1 MSIERIDPEL
11 CNGCGICVDSCSM
24 DVIRMDEAINKAVIR
39 YPEDCMLC
47 DWCEL
52 DCPEKAIYVSPLKSA
67 PLILSWG

>member
-1 MSIERIDPEL
+1 MYIERIDPDL
-11 CNGCGICVDSCSM
+11 CNGCGICVDTCPV
-24 DVIRMDEAINKAVIR
+24 DVIRMDEKGKKAIIK

-52 DCPEKAIYVSPLKSA
+52 DCPENAIYVSPVKSA